1 MSFNYNPQNNN
12 YNNQNNHNGGFVPI
26 HVPLPKQDEAMMTG
40 QKVLSADRDE
50 LNDKMSD
57 IRLQSY
63 HNQSNRYYQPFRPEL
78 INIESTLNRNHAGK
92 KTEFKDTINNRMSN
106 CHNSQLLQS
115 QPSQLFQQPIQQNQ
129 ANNITYQDDRFL
141 SNSHQTN
148 KFTNRDRNNARL
160 CDLTPLSN
168 NVNLGNNN
176 IHHNQMG
183 ISSNNL
189 LDENGNLKHVH
200 PSQRQQYQNNNM
212 NNINNNNNNH
222 FVHNCQQKPNYITEE
237 QYKFINQNQN
247 LMTVGR
253 LPESNQSSRVNFK
266 DRANQRLQNLVSLP
280 RTSSLPIVPIQQTR
294 PNSLWQNDRKNSQ
307 NMKNRINE
315 INPNCQVVVNEMMP
329 INTQLMDYD

>member
-1 MSFNYNPQNNN
+1 MSFNQNN
-12 YNNQNNHNGGFVPI
+12 NGGFVPI
-26 HVPLPKQDEAMMTG
+26 HIPLPKQDEAMTS
-40 QKVLSADRDE
+40 QKVVSADRDE

-63 HNQSNRYYQPFRPEL
+63 HNTSNRYYQPFRPEL

-115 QPSQLFQQPIQQNQ
+115 QPSHLFQNTVQQNQ
-129 ANNITYQDDRFL
+129 PNNITYQDNRFL

-148 KFTNRDRNNARL
+148 KFTNRDRNNNRL
-160 CDLTPLSN
+160 ANLTPLSN
-168 NVNLGNNN
+168 NVNLGNQNN
-176 IHHNQMG
+176 YKTNQIG

-189 LDENGNLKHVH
+189 LDENGNIKYVH
-200 PSQRQQYQNNNM
+200 PSQQQQHQNHTFQQNNND
-212 NNINNNNNNH
+212 H
-222 FVHNCQQKPNYITEE
+222 FVHNCQKKPNYITEE
-237 QYKFINQNQN
+237 QYKFINNNQN
-247 LMTVGR
+247 IMTVGR

-280 RTSSLPIVPIQQTR
+280 RTSSLPIVPVQNKQ
-294 PNSLWQNDRKNSQ
+294 PDALWQNDKKNSL

-315 INPNCQVVVNEMMP
+315 LNPNSQVVVNEMMP
-329 INTQLMDYD
+329 INTQLIDYD